1 MRTDVYQKVTDTV
14 VAQLEKGVQPW
25 FRPWQAEH
33 PAGSITRPSRAN
45 GVPYQGINVV
55 MLWAA
60 SMEAGYVAPV
70 WMTFRQASELGGN
83 VRKGERGSLVVYAST
98 FTCREEDAE
107 SGAETDR
114 EVPFMKGYT
123 VFNLEQIEGL
133 PERFA
138 PVPCRPLD
146 EAVRIERAEAFVTGT
161 GATLRTGGD
170 RAFYSPGSDVVQVPL
185 FSAFRDA
192 ESYYATLAHEL
203 THWTGHRSRLDRDL
217 GGKRFGD
224 QGYAMEELVAE
235 LGAAFLCAD
244 LGLEAEPREDHA
256 AYPASWLKVLRGDK
270 RAIFSAAAHAQR
282 AADWLQRPQGAD
294 MRDAA

>member
-1 MRTDVYQKVTDTV
+1 MKTDIYQKVTDSI

-33 PAGSITRPSRAN
+33 PAGSITRPLRAN

-60 SMEAGYVAPV
+60 AMEAGYAAPV
-70 WMTFRQASELGGN
+70 WMTFRQAEGLGGH

-98 FTCREEDAE
+98 FTCKEEDAE
-107 SGAETDR
+107 SGEETDR

-133 PERFA
+133 PERVA
-138 PVPCRPLD
+138 ATPLVQLD
-146 EAVRIERAEAFVTGT
+146 EAERVERAEAFVART
-161 GATLRTGGD
+161 GADLRHGGS
-170 RAFYSPGSDVVQVPL
+170 RALYSPGGDHVQVPA
-185 FSAFRDA
+185 FAAFRDA
-192 ESYYATLAHEL
+192 GSYYATLTHEL
-203 THWTGHRSRLDRDL
+203 THWTGHRSRVDRDL

-256 AYPASWLKVLRGDK
+256 AYLASWLKVLKSDK

-282 AADWLQRPQGAD
+282 AADWLHGLQASD
-294 MRDAA
+294 MQEAA